1 MTNKLTPPLS
11 AEGQSFK
18 RIFMLLYLLKDEF
31 AWQVKNQKLPAKNS
45 PPYAFTQAKSY
56 LAMLNKNHQSVCAM
70 INNLHLAA
78 KSKASRIIIEEM
90 NSERIKDL
98 HVGIDT
104 LLDIQNIEEVMT
116 VIKASM
122 IPNPENKE

>member
-1 MTNKLTPPLS
+1 MSTKLTPPLS

-31 AWQVKNQKLPAKNS
+31 AWQVKNQKLPDKIPFPHGFA
-45 PPYAFTQAKSY
+45 QHKSY
-56 LAMLNKNHQSVCAM
+56 LAMLNKNHQSVCA
-70 INNLHLAA
+70 IIHNLHLAA
-78 KSKASRIIIEEM
+78 KSKASHIIIEEM
-90 NSERIKDL
+90 TSERIKDL